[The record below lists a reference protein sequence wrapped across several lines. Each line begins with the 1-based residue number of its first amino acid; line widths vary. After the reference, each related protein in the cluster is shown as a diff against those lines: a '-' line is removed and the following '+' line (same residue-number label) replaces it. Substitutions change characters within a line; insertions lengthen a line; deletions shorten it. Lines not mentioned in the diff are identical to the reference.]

1 MDNFPQLILPWLL
14 VLVFI
19 IHDGEEVIFLPRW
32 VQNNSSLFDA
42 MEMRFSVLRKPLR
55 LLRENNQQQFV
66 ISVLFL
72 LFVITLFTGLVVFFP
87 DIIFFQYLF
96 IGFTAVFT
104 LHLLVHIIQSVFLR
118 RIVPGTIT
126 SILVFPPSLYLWLH
140 QIQAAH
146 LTFFNHFWW
155 CWQVCCFFCRYLFLR
170 FDLEFGLEEEPQKV
184 QQVKNILIYKVA
196 T

>member
-19 IHDGEEVIFLPRW
+19 IHDGEEAIFLPRW

-42 MEMRFSVLRKPLR
+42 MEMRFSFIRKPLR

-72 LFVITLFTGLVVFFP
+72 LFVITLFTGLVVFFS

-96 IGFTAVFT
+96 IGITAVFT
-104 LHLLVHIIQSVFLR
+104 LHLLVHIFQSVFLR

-146 LTFFNHFWW
+146 LTFL
-155 CWQVCCFFCRYLFLR
+155 QSLLVVLASVLLFLPVFIFALR
-170 FDLEFGLEEEPQKV
+170 FGNWTGRKTS
-184 QQVKNILIYKVA
+184 KSS
-196 T
+196 TS